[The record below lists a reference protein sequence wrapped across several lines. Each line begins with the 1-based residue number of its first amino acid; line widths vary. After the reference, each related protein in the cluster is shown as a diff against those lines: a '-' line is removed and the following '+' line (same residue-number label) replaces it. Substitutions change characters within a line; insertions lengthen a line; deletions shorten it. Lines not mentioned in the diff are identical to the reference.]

1 MHNIKVLDVGSNNGE
16 FIMDWIGN
24 VYDVEIKF
32 QEESFYFN
40 LGFVLF
46 TAKK

>member
-1 MHNIKVLDVGSNNGE
+1 MNNIKVLDVVLNNGD
-16 FIMDWIGN
+16 FVMDRIGN
-24 VYDVEIKF
+24 VYDMEIKF